1 MCGARAGGR
10 RGHDKT
16 YIVIWGRERVSHRRT
31 SLTVTLDELL
41 GYRYIGRAMQT
52 TQAGSCEDFLVTSI
66 CAHVLANPGAD
77 KGALP
82 IIQMKCSLSA
92 YQYNIGTHSF
102 HVSILINHEIFIEEW
117 YAA

>member
-1 MCGARAGGR
+1 
-10 RGHDKT
+10 
-16 YIVIWGRERVSHRRT
+16 
-31 SLTVTLDELL
+31 VTLDELL

-82 IIQMKCSLSA
+82 ILQMKKCSLSIVCLSI
-92 YQYNIGTHSF
+92 QYGTHSF
-102 HVSILINHEIFIEEW
+102 HVSILIDHELFIEEW